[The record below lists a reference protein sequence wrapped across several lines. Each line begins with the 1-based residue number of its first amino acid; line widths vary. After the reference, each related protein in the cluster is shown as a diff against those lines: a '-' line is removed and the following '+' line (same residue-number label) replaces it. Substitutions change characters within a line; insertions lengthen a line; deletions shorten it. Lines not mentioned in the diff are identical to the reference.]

1 MVIDD
6 FNVEFLWS
14 VDLNN
19 FARPNLY
26 IEFFFV
32 DDMLQFF
39 KDVNADFQFN
49 SVVANISV
57 NIRVQLRSQRLETTT
72 WIFNHG
78 EDLFVSWE
86 IFPIVKVHTLATI
99 TVPCDLVV
107 PLIGVIVEFEGSFW
121 VVHSSHDLVYKNFIF
136 ILQPVRLPEFDEK
149 A

>member
-1 MVIDD
+1 M
-6 FNVEFLWS
+6 WS
-14 VDLNN
+14 ADLNN

-26 IEFFFV
+26 IELFFV
-32 DDMLQFF
+32 DDMFQIF
-39 KDVNADFQFN
+39 KDVNANFHFN

-57 NIRVQLRSQRLETTT
+57 DIRVQLRSQRLETTT
-72 WIFNHG
+72 WILNHG